1 MNKIITKKNGEN
13 LLHVDGYRPK
23 KMNTMYIYT
32 TKSDRE
38 NKRYKIGGTKLSAEE
53 RVNQQDSTSNSEELE
68 LIYSVQTTLWDRTI
82 GNKKGVHH
90 FLELKGFYKTR
101 TDKDREWFGDF
112 DSDEHVILEVSKVI
126 SENDKKGLDVYIP
139 YFFKG
144 VLKDRFFEF
153 LVEALNNG
161 EVDIDFALEMAARS
175 GKTTFI
181 ISELM
186 KDLFYKYDYK
196 VAILPTYWLSAI
208 SSFIKDLY
216 KYKGFTD
223 YIYYVDKDDD
233 LQEVLNTYY
242 DKKLIVVEKSLH
254 KNDWEL
260 EFKPVLDLPK
270 RDKVAFMDEAD
281 FGTWRTNQKEDIK
294 KLDCHVNVHLT
305 GSNIEKVVSS
315 LDNVGDRIIRFS
327 YTDILMMFNGEH
339 PWLKDMKFSEILK
352 IRNSLRGIV
361 TPHFYKLILDTFI
374 DKNNSV
380 PDEYKTKWSKLL
392 ADVDQSKEQ
401 LETLIRSLYGLY
413 VDNNV
418 NFINLEVD
426 LPLEVSMIFANTK
439 NKPEQE
445 KFKVLLEKILGE
457 RYDIILLNSTK
468 SSNKEAEDKV
478 SKEIAKAKR
487 NNKRVII
494 LTKDMGSRSFG
505 ISEVDTIF
513 LLFDG
518 GDVGVVSQKISR
530 VLTPGKT
537 YNGEKK
543 SVGNVVSLSLDPNRD
558 SSPVDEYILKESEK
572 VEEEDLNESIKK
584 VLRSINLFS
593 NETGLIKSLDTDE
606 YYNEL
611 IESSSLLSVGASAVK
626 TYNVPEDV
634 DLDGV
639 KIYKLSRKKQKGIDR
654 SKVVTYEQDGEVVT
668 DSEEIKKIEKD
679 IYNQLRSIVYKTT
692 DFSEINNIES
702 DNYIEMMKNIKN
714 KGYDSEVKYDVGLGC
729 DDIIK
734 LCESDSIPV
743 KLMNTI
749 LTSYNRLENS
759 LNKA

>member
-242 DKKLIVVEKSLH
+242 DKRDEISIKDFCFLL
-254 KNDWEL
+254 
-260 EFKPVLDLPK
+260 KPNMLVIPNINL
-270 RDKVAFMDEAD
+270 
-281 FGTWRTNQKEDIK
+281 TNNKENKPLYI
-294 KLDCHVNVHLT
+294 NRLT
-305 GSNIEKVVSS
+305 
-315 LDNVGDRIIRFS
+315 D
-327 YTDILMMFNGEH
+327 
-339 PWLKDMKFSEILK
+339 EIL
-352 IRNSLRGIV
+352 RYNR
-361 TPHFYKLILDTFI
+361 
-374 DKNNSV
+374 
-380 PDEYKTKWSKLL
+380 
-392 ADVDQSKEQ
+392 
-401 LETLIRSLYGLY
+401 ETLS
-413 VDNNV
+413 
-418 NFINLEVD
+418 
-426 LPLEVSMIFANTK
+426 
-439 NKPEQE
+439 
-445 KFKVLLEKILGE
+445 
-457 RYDIILLNSTK
+457 
-468 SSNKEAEDKV
+468 
-478 SKEIAKAKR
+478 
-487 NNKRVII
+487 
-494 LTKDMGSRSFG
+494 
-505 ISEVDTIF
+505 
-513 LLFDG
+513 
-518 GDVGVVSQKISR
+518 
-530 VLTPGKT
+530 
-537 YNGEKK
+537 
-543 SVGNVVSLSLDPNRD
+543 
-558 SSPVDEYILKESEK
+558 
-572 VEEEDLNESIKK
+572 
-584 VLRSINLFS
+584 
-593 NETGLIKSLDTDE
+593 
-606 YYNEL
+606 
-611 IESSSLLSVGASAVK
+611 
-626 TYNVPEDV
+626 
-634 DLDGV
+634 
-639 KIYKLSRKKQKGIDR
+639 
-654 SKVVTYEQDGEVVT
+654 
-668 DSEEIKKIEKD
+668 
-679 IYNQLRSIVYKTT
+679 
-692 DFSEINNIES
+692 
-702 DNYIEMMKNIKN
+702 
-714 KGYDSEVKYDVGLGC
+714 
-729 DDIIK
+729 
-734 LCESDSIPV
+734 
-743 KLMNTI
+743 
-749 LTSYNRLENS
+749 
-759 LNKA
+759 